1 MADIGIWGLGAI
13 ASPAATDRLPLE
25 TGIGAGGYSL
35 RGDFLFWNGS
45 NRYFASRSGIYG
57 LQLSSPKAD
66 FTVEIDGTN
75 NAGGTT
81 ITYSWAAGGQGP
93 LKFANASGE
102 VARFDPAGNFGL
114 GVSPAVRFHVK
125 ASAGASEIARFETTT
140 ARGSGSGYLSIYDPT
155 GRKCYIGYGAF
166 NDGLTFVNEMN
177 APVIFGTNANY
188 RWQVGASG
196 NFEPLADNT
205 YQIGYGAA
213 RPSVIFSATGTIN
226 TCDVRFKSFRTDR
239 QLREAEHAAALALFD
254 AFGFYQFN
262 DAIAAKGADGARW
275 HFGPAAQEAYSIWA
289 DHGLCAPL
297 VENDKGELVP
307 PEGAVPPAFLCFDRI
322 AEETAPVMEGWRPS
336 AIIDPIT
343 DQPVMVKCAEGE
355 EATEMRPTGETVVT
369 REAGHIFGVRSDQ
382 LHSIMISA
390 LNAERQ
396 AHAARLAAL
405 ETP

>member
-25 TGIGAGGYSL
+25 SGVGAGGYST

-166 NDGLTFVNEMN
+166 SDSLTLVNELN
-177 APVIFGTNANY
+177 GPLILGTNGNY

-205 YQIGYGAA
+205 YNIGVPSTGRVKDTYQVNAA
-213 RPSVIFSATGTIN
+213 TVTSDQPI
-226 TCDVRFKSFRTDR
+226 
-239 QLREAEHAAALALFD
+239 HAPLLD
-254 AFGFYQFN
+254 AFVVLQIDFN
-262 DAIAAKGADGARW
+262 
-275 HFGPAAQEAYSIWA
+275 
-289 DHGLCAPL
+289 L
-297 VENDKGELVP
+297 VAN
-307 PEGAVPPAFLCFDRI
+307 RI
-322 AEETAPVMEGWRPS
+322 E
-336 AIIDPIT
+336 
-343 DQPVMVKCAEGE
+343 
-355 EATEMRPTGETVVT
+355 
-369 REAGHIFGVRSDQ
+369 
-382 LHSIMISA
+382 
-390 LNAERQ
+390 
-396 AHAARLAAL
+396 
-405 ETP
+405 